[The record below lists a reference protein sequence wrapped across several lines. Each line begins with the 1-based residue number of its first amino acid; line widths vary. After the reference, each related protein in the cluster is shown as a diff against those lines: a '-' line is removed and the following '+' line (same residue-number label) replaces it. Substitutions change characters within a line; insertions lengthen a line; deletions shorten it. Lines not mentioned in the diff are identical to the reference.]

1 MNALIKAHADNQ
13 LTLELVQQEFP
24 DAIGFTV
31 TEDNVLKC
39 LYQNEDSR
47 QPDWW
52 REEVQM

>member
-1 MNALIKAHADNQ
+1 MDELMQAHVNNQ
-13 LTLELVQQEFP
+13 LTLELVQREFP
-24 DAIGFTV
+24 EAIGFTV

>member
-1 MNALIKAHADNQ
+1 MKALIKAHADNQ

-24 DAIGFTV
+24 EAISFTV

-52 REEVQM
+52 CEEVQM

>member
-1 MNALIKAHADNQ
+1 MKALIKAHADNQ

-24 DAIGFTV
+24 EAISFTV

-39 LYQNEDSR
+39 LYQNVDSR